1 MFLCSV
7 LDEDSAM
14 RAIKYTII
22 YMFTALAILGCGRG
36 TSEKRLTHDEVRA
49 INERVL
55 ERAMPANC

>member
-1 MFLCSV
+1 
-7 LDEDSAM
+7 M